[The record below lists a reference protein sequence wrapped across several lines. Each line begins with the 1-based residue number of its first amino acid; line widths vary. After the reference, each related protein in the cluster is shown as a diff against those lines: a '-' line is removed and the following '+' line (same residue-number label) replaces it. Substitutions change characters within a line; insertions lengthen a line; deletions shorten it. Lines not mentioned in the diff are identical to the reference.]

1 MNTNPEEQALLA
13 DAAQLRRDRMQI
25 GDTEATEAIRRGF
38 ANRSASRKRRLLP
51 YAVAAVVLAV
61 LLGAG
66 WWQGGPIG
74 IPAPHTAK
82 DMSWGALERYRALS
96 AKDVDHA
103 TLESAVRNDY
113 IQIVNKSVSSGPY
126 RITLDGVTADENK
139 IMLLYTATA
148 ESGQDIYRVNSVKVT
163 DSNSGKLLNSKFQI
177 GNGDGRSWSGQSTVM
192 LDGSQPFPSRIGV
205 DFQVASVNPG
215 KLGDPKTGT
224 VAADFRYSDRMKIDV
239 DLEPKFKK
247 TPTFVMQPDRS
258 ISIDGHKV
266 VLSKVEMS
274 PLLTRATFVIDND
287 SELDFKTKQS
297 IWDKLRYMTI
307 VSTNRNGR
315 AVQLSPVAGNGTD
328 EGFQQIFS
336 SSMLDKPRSLVLK
349 MYLESDDAGVPKPL
363 KDLPVVELKIK

>member
-13 DAAQLRRDRMQI
+13 DAAQLRRERMQI

-38 ANRSASRKRRLLP
+38 ANRSASRKRRFLP

-61 LLGAG
+61 LGTG

-82 DMSWGALERYRALS
+82 DMSWGALKRYRALS

-113 IQIVNKSVSSGPY
+113 IQYVNKSVSSGPY
-126 RITLDGVTADENK
+126 QITLDAVTADENK

-192 LDGSQPFPSRIGV
+192 LDGSQPFPSRIEV

-239 DLEPKFKK
+239 DLEPKFEK

-297 IWDKLRYMTI
+297 IWDKLRYITI

-315 AVQLSPVAGNGTD
+315 VMQLSPVAGNGTD